1 MKHALENNLMTMGW
15 YMRRTADSHTLGDF
29 YQDVVGIP
37 ILRGGR
43 PWPVTMF
50 WAGEAIVFELKSDE
64 EPMPERDQDPSSAPC
79 TPIFRVHGLDG
90 LVARLK
96 DAGVKLIGEETL
108 EQGRRQ
114 AHMLDTDGQIMT
126 FRETPRSSTN
136 AIDVEAWQRFENA
149 SDFDPECDAMPSD
162 IQMIDGIVMRVVD
175 LPKMRDFYSDIIGFS
190 IVEEDDG
197 MVMLDLGD
205 CTFLELRPGGHEV
218 PVPKD
223 RVEITNSFIL
233 RLQDTEKF
241 KKYVKEQGVHFVNE
255 HVQWKRAHLAYFAD
269 PEGRIVGIEQR
280 YDPKDYLEP
289 VEVYAEDVESERRF
303 ADGRRTLVGKA

>member
-29 YQDVVGIP
+29 YRDVIGLP
-37 ILRGGR
+37 LLRGGR

-64 EPMPERDQDPSSAPC
+64 EPMPERDRDPATAAC
-79 TPIFRVHGLDG
+79 TPIFRVHNLDS
-90 LVARLK
+90 LVSRLK
-96 DAGVKLIGEETL
+96 DQGVVFIGEETL

-114 AHMLDTDGQIMT
+114 AHMLDLDNQIMT

-136 AIDVEAWQRFENA
+136 PLDIDAWSRFDNP
-149 SDFDPECDAMPSD
+149 SDFDPAPSAMPED
-162 IQMIDGIVMRVVD
+162 IQQIDGITMRVAD
-175 LPKMRDFYSDIIGFS
+175 LAAMRDFYSDVIGFS
-190 IVEEDDG
+190 IAEEHDD
-197 MVMLDLGD
+197 MVMFDLGD
-205 CTFLELRPGGHEV
+205 CTFLELRPGGHTV

-223 RVEITNSFIL
+223 RVEVTNSFIL

-241 KKYVKEQGVHFVNE
+241 KKYVKERGVHFVNE

-269 PEGRIVGIEQR
+269 PEGRIIGIEQR

-289 VEVYAEDVESERRF
+289 VEVYPEDVESERRF
-303 ADGRRTLVGKA
+303 ADGRRLLSSKS